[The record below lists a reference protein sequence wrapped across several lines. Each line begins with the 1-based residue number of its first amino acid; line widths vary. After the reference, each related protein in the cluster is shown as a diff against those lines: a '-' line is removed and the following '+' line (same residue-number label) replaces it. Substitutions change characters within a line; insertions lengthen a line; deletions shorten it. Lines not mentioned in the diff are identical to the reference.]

1 MCAPGIGG
9 NTYMQL
15 QLSKL
20 LTKLQASPN
29 WDANQ
34 ITDVVPEKYLWRG
47 LQFQQF
53 VKDTP
58 EVYGQK

>member
-1 MCAPGIGG
+1 
-9 NTYMQL
+9 MQL